1 MDRRRNKKHS
11 NWNNQKN
18 NGQQN
23 RNQNQNQNQSQNQD
37 SKKKS
42 FQFNHTLYQ
51 NEDLRREK
59 QKAIEEIKAREV
71 ICPKC
76 NQVITDI
83 SSAFPD
89 RATGVPVHFECA
101 LKEIEQGETLGEK
114 EKIVYIGQG
123 RFGVL
128 YFENPRD
135 QRKFTIKKIIEW
147 EDRDKKSEW
156 RDELSSLYS
165 SID

>member
-11 NWNNQKN
+11 NWNNQRSN
-18 NGQQN
+18 QQN
-23 RNQNQNQNQSQNQD
+23 KNPNQNTNQSQNQD
-37 SKKKS
+37 NKKKS
-42 FQFNHTLYQ
+42 FQFNHTIYQ

-114 EKIVYIGQG
+114 EKIVYIG
-123 RFGVL
+123 
-128 YFENPRD
+128 
-135 QRKFTIKKIIEW
+135 
-147 EDRDKKSEW
+147 
-156 RDELSSLYS
+156 
-165 SID
+165 

>member
-18 NGQQN
+18 NGQQD
-23 RNQNQNQNQSQNQD
+23 RNQNQNQNQGQNQD

-89 RATGVPVHFECA
+89 RATGVPVH
-101 LKEIEQGETLGEK
+101 LNVPL
-114 EKIVYIGQG
+114 
-123 RFGVL
+123 
-128 YFENPRD
+128 
-135 QRKFTIKKIIEW
+135 RKLNRVKLLAIKKKLFI
-147 EDRDKKSEW
+147 
-156 RDELSSLYS
+156 
-165 SID
+165 